1 MPSSDPIPVLA
12 TRVESKA
19 AWARLDAEL
28 AGFPK
33 QLKQAHYAAV
43 KKTADQGRVMIFNRF
58 KEQYPNV
65 QKSKIESGDLT
76 KRKRPIVS
84 RVENR
89 EDQPTGIISV
99 RDYKIPMIAFK
110 PTGGGA
116 RIPSKAGGVKVLM
129 DKSRGAQLFRH
140 VFKGRMRSGHE
151 GIFARVKGS
160 AKSRT
165 FTRNGKTVTA
175 KGGIGPGGFAWGLA
189 IRELFGPSIY
199 DLVDVPAINAEVMGK
214 IEDILVKNIE
224 GQIKRVPLLIK

>member
-1 MPSSDPIPVLA
+1 MPSTAPITISSVG
-12 TRVESKA
+12 T
-19 AWARLDAEL
+19 AWAKLDAEL

-33 QLKQAHYAAV
+33 AIRQTHYAAV
-43 KKTADQGRVMIFNRF
+43 KKTADQGRNMIFARF

-89 EDQPTGIISV
+89 EDRPTGIISV

-116 RIPSKAGGVKVLM
+116 KIPSRAGGVTVTM
-129 DKSRGAQLFRH
+129 DKAKGPQIFRH
-140 VFKGRMRSGHE
+140 AFKAKMRSGHE
-151 GIFARVKGS
+151 GIFNRVSAMSGGKWKPGWKHKTTASGYAAR
-160 AKSRT
+160 
-165 FTRNGKTVTA
+165 F
-175 KGGIGPGGFAWGLA
+175 P

-199 DLVDVPAINAEVMGK
+199 DLVDVPEINAQVMR
-214 IEDILVKNIE
+214 ELDAILVKNIE
-224 GQIKRVPLLIK
+224 GQIKRVPLLTK